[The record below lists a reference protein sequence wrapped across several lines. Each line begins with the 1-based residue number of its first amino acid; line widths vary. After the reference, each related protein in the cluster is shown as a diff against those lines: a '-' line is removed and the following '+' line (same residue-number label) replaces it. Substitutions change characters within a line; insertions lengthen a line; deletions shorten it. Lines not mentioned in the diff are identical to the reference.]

1 MDIRTTIASEINEH
15 HAIATAKAGEAIQHA
30 KAAGRLL
37 LEVKAALPHGEF
49 GKWLEQNITVSVR
62 QAQRYI
68 AVAEGK
74 QVPMR
79 ELASKSDTVSHLTE
93 GQHSGD
99 ATKVLPE
106 PQIPEDLR
114 EWLTEPVFSPTVGY
128 WYCTQTEDAAWWVV
142 PSLEHPDHFHISK
155 FHQDATAKPDPA
167 QPDWDGESL
176 FDGTK
181 RPVPAWLVEFQLQG
195 FGMDEPISQEWSS
208 KKKEGLSR
216 PFGEPE
222 AVPLSGNEA
231 SITKDRA
238 THALSMAAVPEAEF
252 EQEMQ
257 STFPHR
263 KAQPSSNS
271 GA

>member
-1 MDIRTTIASEINEH
+1 MDIRTTIASEINQH

-30 KAAGRLL
+30 KEAGRLL

-93 GQHSGD
+93 S
-99 ATKVLPE
+99 AE
-106 PQIPEDLR
+106 SQIPEDLR
-114 EWLTEPVFSPTVGY
+114 EWLSEPVFSPTVGY
-128 WYCTQTEDAAWWVV
+128 WYCTTTEDAAWWVV

-155 FHQDATAKPDPA
+155 FHQDATAKPDPD
-167 QPDWDGESL
+167 QPDWDGQSL

-181 RPVPAWLVEFQLQG
+181 RPVPAWLVETTLQR
-195 FGMDEPISQEWSS
+195 FGMNEPISQEWSS

-222 AVPLSGNEA
+222 ATPLSGKQA

-238 THALSMAAVPEAEF
+238 THAKSIAAVPEAEF
-252 EQEMQ
+252 EEEMRA
-257 STFPHR
+257 TFPHR
-263 KAQPSSNS
+263 GALPSSNA

>member
-1 MDIRTTIASEINEH
+1 MELMTTEKTGNLTTWAADINAA
-15 HAIATAKAGEAIQHA
+15 HADAVKHATSAIGYAKQAGE
-30 KAAGRLL
+30 LL
-37 LEVKAALPHGEF
+37 LKVKQKLPHGAF
-49 GKWLEQNITVSVR
+49 GAWLEANVSVSAR

-74 QVPMR
+74 PVPIR
-79 ELASKSDTVSHLTE
+79 SLSSKYDTVSHLTE
-93 GQHSGD
+93 G
-99 ATKVLPE
+99 AE
-106 PQIPEDLR
+106 PQIPEVLR
-114 EWLTEPVFSPTVGY
+114 KWLSEPVFSPTVGY

-167 QPDWDGESL
+167 QPDWDGQSL

-181 RPVPAWLVEFQLQG
+181 RPIPAWLVEFHLQG
-195 FGMDEPISQEWSS
+195 FGMNDPISQEWSS

-222 AVPLSGNEA
+222 AEPLSGKQA

-238 THALSMAAVPEAEF
+238 THAKSIAAVPEAEF
-252 EQEMQ
+252 EQEMRA
-257 STFPHR
+257 TFPHR
-263 KAQPSSNS
+263 
-271 GA
+271 GAA